1 MAYLIESI
9 AQELG
14 MEFVVDVDNGLVS
27 YKFLVDAT
35 PAGATKKVSVKISEH
50 NDVHEAIAW
59 LNGYLYALEGHEIG
73 KMRIASDP
81 RPKRL
86 TRE

>member
-14 MEFVVDVDNGLVS
+14 MEFVVAVDNGLVS

-50 NDVHEAIAW
+50 NDVHEATVTCTLLKDTKSERCA
-59 LNGYLYALEGHEIG
+59 
-73 KMRIASDP
+73 
-81 RPKRL
+81 
-86 TRE
+86 